1 MKLPGGFGFDM
12 KKMLEQAQKMQAELQ
27 RSLKDM
33 RVEASA
39 GGGMVNV
46 VMAGNKEVVSLKID
60 PEVIAGD
67 LEMLQDLI
75 VAALNECGR
84 KVDEL
89 VQQTAMK
96 NLNLPPGL
104 L

>member
-1 MKLPGGFGFDM
+1 MKIPGFDM
-12 KKMLEQAQKMQAELQ
+12 KKMLEQAQKMKEELQ
-27 RSLKDM
+27 RSLQEI
-33 RVEASA
+33 RVEASS

-46 VMAGNKEVVSLKID
+46 VMSGTKELVAVKID
-60 PEVIAGD
+60 PEVASGD

-75 VAALNECGR
+75 IAAVNECGR
-84 KVDEL
+84 KVDEAI
-89 VQQTAMK
+89 QQTAMK